1 MSENTIIFPANL
13 PEVQFLGKS
22 QQKRDPSQNTNFASG
37 QNRRRRLFGATPVYH
52 EVRWVFTADQSRAF
66 ESFFENDL
74 EGGSRKFLMQIDSV
88 NGKDYQLFQFEEVY
102 TGPDKI
108 AGDAYVVSAKL
119 IQFTF
124 DKEYI
129 EVRLPFTEVRST
141 DHTVSVVR
149 NIGPDG
155 APDFD
160 LSVGES
166 GKVLIADY
174 GITTFSEINNALN
187 VGKVVLLRIHP
198 LPSTRQYALISSALG
213 GQAFTFSRV
222 TAEKLYTYTCTGLGW
237 SQSSSDLGGG
247 GGASA
252 GVFYAVYGGSTT
264 YQEVLDAFNEG
275 RHIVLVR
282 VVPAGAEYIPVF
294 VKYVYG
300 SFGFYSVD
308 KTGINYYGLSEDGW
322 SSSREEFSTS
332 DNDKV
337 AVDSNATAGYLED
350 VLDSSSDAISLAKSG
365 NKLYLEF
372 NSEITSDP
380 KISTLDE
387 SMINA
392 DSSNYGGF
400 NEQNFEWGVGTHQCE
415 LYLHKRVADAQGL
428 VNKVRFAITALGGG
442 QNTQGFRFLLMKK
455 DLTVLG
461 ASDYFVMG
469 ENDTYVGQIHN
480 ESLSVPEVG
489 MYEVKMFEESDGSL
503 VINRNTEYYI
513 QIMTAGISLACI
525 NKDINSNY
533 TYDFIMRNN
542 LNVQSQVPRNIT
554 QDDFASMHQAT
565 KTIYCYM
572 GAAPVL

>member
-1 MSENTIIFPANL
+1 MAYNNVYGYSSNGYLQYLDQNGKPLTGGTLSTFIAGTTTPIVTYKDFNGEQNPHKITLDENGGATVILRQDIVYKFVIRDRNGDIFKTIDNIVTAGTTTVVEGNDVTITGKEGEIAVEYFIDTKEYSIKLDNTILAKLDEKEVFFCRYNNTSYSEIRDAYSAKKLIVMYKSQYNLYEYFLLDARDPHAFRFKKVEKDRITFYTIDSENGWLESYQNY
-13 PEVQFLGKS
+13 EVDAQIPIASESVLGGIKV
-22 QQKRDPSQNTNFASG
+22 G
-37 QNRRRRLFGATPVYH
+37 QNL
-52 EVRWVFTADQSRAF
+52 S
-66 ESFFENDL
+66 
-74 EGGSRKFLMQIDSV
+74 ID
-88 NGKDYQLFQFEEVY
+88 E
-102 TGPDKI
+102 
-108 AGDAYVVSAKL
+108 
-119 IQFTF
+119 
-124 DKEYI
+124 
-129 EVRLPFTEVRST
+129 
-141 DHTVSVVR
+141 
-149 NIGPDG
+149 DG
-155 APDFD
+155 T
-160 LSVGES
+160 L
-166 GKVLIADY
+166 
-174 GITTFSEINNALN
+174 NA
-187 VGKVVLLRIHP
+187 
-198 LPSTRQYALISSALG
+198 
-213 GQAFTFSRV
+213 QA
-222 TAEKLYTYTCTGLGW
+222 
-237 SQSSSDLGGG
+237 GGG
-247 GGASA
+247 G
-252 GVFYAVYGGSTT
+252 
-264 YQEVLDAFNEG
+264 
-275 RHIVLVR
+275 
-282 VVPAGAEYIPVF
+282 
-294 VKYVYG
+294 
-300 SFGFYSVD
+300 
-308 KTGINYYGLSEDGW
+308 
-322 SSSREEFSTS
+322 TS

-337 AVDSNATAGYLED
+337 AVDNNATAGYLED

-428 VNKVRFAITALGGG
+428 VNRVRFAISALGEGG
-442 QNTQGFRFLLMKK
+442 QNTQGFRFLLLKK
-455 DLTVLG
+455 DLTLLG

-489 MYEVKMFEESDGSL
+489 MYEVKMFEESEGSL